1 MQHIKPKIL
10 WKQQSCTRKPFRSH
24 RNLNPYFTA
33 IELLV
38 RMFPFYT
45 IATALNYY
53 FKPGY
58 MNMTPAQHEFVV
70 QDCTEAIKLDSKYVK
85 ALNRRALALE
95 NLGRYQEALIGGPM
109 SYAFYVAYSVSYE
122 YFCFRYYGCN
132 NSGQIPEPEHS

>member
-1 MQHIKPKIL
+1 MQHIKPKIS

-38 RMFPFYT
+38 RMFPSYT

-58 MNMTPAQHEFVV
+58 MNMTPPQHEFVV

-95 NLGRYQEALIGGPM
+95 NLGRYQEALIG
-109 SYAFYVAYSVSYE
+109 
-122 YFCFRYYGCN
+122 
-132 NSGQIPEPEHS
+132 